1 MKEDLKSAEE
11 ELATAKSLTSFYDSY
26 LRLETS
32 EIPKLEKEIK
42 SVTTKLSEANKGVD
56 TRSTAV
62 NEIRTEMKALES
74 LKRPVQDI
82 SRFTKEVEELTR
94 EIARVENLLGEAGG
108 SLSGA
113 EIRAKMGFLNEQ
125 RAKLQREQKALI
137 SEKEKARLRIQG
149 MKDQISSL
157 RFKLGEGEN
166 KVNAKKNFL
175 RDLEEAKNQLRKA
188 DEDVKV
194 QYQGGFG

>member
-11 ELATAKSLTSFYDSY
+11 ELATAKSVTSFYDSY

-157 RFKLGEGEN
+157 RFKLSEGEN

>member
-11 ELATAKSLTSFYDSY
+11 ELATAKSVTSFYDSY

-32 EIPKLEKEIK
+32 EIPKLETEIK
-42 SVTTKLSEANKGVD
+42 SVTAKLSEANKGVD

-113 EIRAKMGFLNEQ
+113 EIRAKMDSLNEQ
-125 RAKLQREQKALI
+125 RAKLQREQKGLV

-166 KVNAKKNFL
+166 KVNAKKTFL
-175 RDLEEAKNQLRKA
+175 RDLEEAKSQLQKA
-188 DEDVKV
+188 HEDVKV
-194 QYQGGFG
+194 QYQGSSG

>member
-11 ELATAKSLTSFYDSY
+11 ELVTAKSVTSFYDSY

-56 TRSTAV
+56 TRSSAV

-82 SRFTKEVEELTR
+82 SRFTKEVEELRR
-94 EIARVENLLGEAGG
+94 EIARFENLLGEAGG

-113 EIRAKMGFLNEQ
+113 EIRTKMDSLNEQ
-125 RAKLQREQKALI
+125 RAKLQREQKGLG

-166 KVNAKKNFL
+166 KVNAKKTFL
-175 RDLEEAKNQLRKA
+175 RDLEEAKSQLRKA
-188 DEDVKV
+188 HEDVKV
-194 QYQGGFG
+194 QYQGSFG